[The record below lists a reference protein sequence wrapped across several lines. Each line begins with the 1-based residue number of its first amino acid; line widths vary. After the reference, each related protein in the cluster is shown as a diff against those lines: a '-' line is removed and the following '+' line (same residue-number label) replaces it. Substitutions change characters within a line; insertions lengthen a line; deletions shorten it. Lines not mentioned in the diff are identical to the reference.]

1 MPVLHLQILVIYQ
14 FRCDILMQ
22 FITSPASN
30 ALFKL
35 YNAFNI
41 LSAALVFNFNF
52 ADAIKS
58 SHCIVSVSAFT
69 LLLSICDLINW
80 LIHQFLIHFDD
91 LNAID
96 DLLHRNRSF
105 SAMNILCFVLIIN
118 KCVYYF
124 FFFFLKYIFYL
135 IYIFVSLCYSLA
147 IYVFCCYLFFFFVF
161 MCLNLF

>member
-124 FFFFLKYIFYL
+124 FFFFE
-135 IYIFVSLCYSLA
+135 IYILSYLYFCVTVLFTCYICILLLSS
-147 IYVFCCYLFFFFVF
+147 FFFVF